1 MPNLQNLVL
10 KDRAA
15 TPVNHTFTP
24 RGISSDGVAS
34 VAESSGVPIGNNTY
48 SISLRTTP
56 DGRYKGTAK
65 LAVPIVQT
73 QTINGISTPVVVRV
87 ARATLTL
94 DYDKASTTQERKDI
108 VGMLADSLDPAKT
121 LVNSVLVDLEGVY

>member
-24 RGISSDGVAS
+24 RGISADGTAS
-34 VAESSGVPIGNNTY
+34 VAESTGVPIGNSTY
-48 SISLRTTP
+48 SISIRTTP
-56 DGRYKGTAK
+56 DGRYKVTAK
-65 LAVPIVQT
+65 LAVPVVQT
-73 QTINGISTPVVVRV
+73 QTINGVSTPVVVRV
-87 ARATLTL
+87 ARATLTM
-94 DYDKASTTQERKDI
+94 DYDKSSSTQERKDI

-121 LVNSVLVDLEGVY
+121 LVNSVIVDLEGVY